1 MPTCPA
7 RPARHAAVAAAIA
20 AALFVGSLAMPEPAA
35 ATFNKFLSARAL
47 TPGESEVGLVGSFGD
62 VEPDYLTGYA
72 FARRGL
78 FRGLD
83 GGVRLG
89 ALKRETPGRDQ
100 VGVLVAADARVQV
113 LRESIEIPFDFAVDV
128 AWTLALPGGKT
139 YSDLAFAGL
148 FSKTFERV
156 WLFHA
161 LVPYLGAE
169 LVFLAGS
176 ARPGSEDTAAFGIAG
191 VDLRF
196 TPRFSFTPEV
206 KAGPDQ
212 IYGGAFRYR
221 F

>member
-7 RPARHAAVAAAIA
+7 RPARYAAVAAAVA
-20 AALFVGSLAMPEPAA
+20 AALFGGSLAMPDPAA

-62 VEPDYLTGYA
+62 VEPDYLAGYA

-83 GGVRLG
+83 IGARLG
-89 ALKRETPGRDQ
+89 ALRRDLPGGDEI
-100 VGVLVAADARVQV
+100 GVLLAADVRVQI
-113 LRESIEIPFDFAVDV
+113 LRESIEIPFDFAIDV

-156 WLFHA
+156 ALHA

-169 LVFLAGS
+169 LVFLAGTG
-176 ARPGSEDTAAFGIAG
+176 RPGDDDTAAFGIAG
-191 VDLRF
+191 IDLRF
-196 TPRFSFTPEV
+196 TPRFSLTPEI
-206 KAGPDQ
+206 KAGQ
-212 IYGGAFRYR
+212 GLVYGGAFRYR